1 MPAERILELQA
12 MLAEAPGDPFL
23 RQAIAMEKKRSGELE
38 SAAAILENL
47 LREDPKHLACYYQLA
62 LVLAGLGR
70 TADAAE
76 TCRAGALQCLVTGDG
91 KARAE
96 LFALKRALQ
105 QA

>member
-1 MPAERILELQA
+1 MKTQRHQQLQA

-23 RQAIAMEKKRSGELE
+23 RHAIAMEKKRNGELE
-38 SAAAILENL
+38 GAAAILEDL
-47 LREDPKHLACYYQLA
+47 LREDPKYLACYYQLA
-62 LVLAGLGR
+62 LVLAALGR

-76 TCRAGALQCLVTGDG
+76 TCRAGALQGLVTGDG

-96 LFALKRALQ
+96 LLALKQALQ

>member
-23 RQAIAMEKKRSGELE
+23 RHAIAMEKKRSGDMEGAAMILE
-38 SAAAILENL
+38 SL
-47 LREDPKHLACYYQLA
+47 LQEDPKYIACYYQLA

-70 TADAAE
+70 TTDAAE
-76 TCRAGALQCLVTGDG
+76 SCRAGALQCLITGDG

-96 LFALKRALQ
+96 LLALKQALQ
-105 QA
+105 DA